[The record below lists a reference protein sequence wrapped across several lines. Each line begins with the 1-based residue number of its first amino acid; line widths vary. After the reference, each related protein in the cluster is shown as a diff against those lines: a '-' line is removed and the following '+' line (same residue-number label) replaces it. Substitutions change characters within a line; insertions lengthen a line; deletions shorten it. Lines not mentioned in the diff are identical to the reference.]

1 MNAAQIAQQIAMLAE
16 LIAQAAAA
24 VANLAEGHGVAIT
37 PEEIAA
43 KARGYQEA
51 NGRMQAAA
59 EAAEDARFA
68 TARPV
73 GELASGNK

>member
-1 MNAAQIAQQIAMLAE
+1 MNAGQIAQQISMLAE

-24 VANLAEGHGVAIT
+24 VANLAEGHGVSIT
-37 PEEIAA
+37 PEEITEKA
-43 KARGYQEA
+43 KRYQEA
-51 NGRMQAAA
+51 NKRAQLAA